1 MFKYLLLT
9 VYYFFIQKKLFVRF
23 LHFVVHDMREKLH
36 DDKTSFLKMD
46 WQTKEN
52 VNDCGIFVMRHME
65 TFKGRPMTRWQCGI
79 INKESKEQSKQLN
92 NLRRKYATK
101 ILLSDMNVKKRYFI
115 GEAEEFEKKPRE
127 IKVKQLIAAFMSK
140 DRRMAYI

>member
-1 MFKYLLLT
+1 MFQHLLLT
-9 VYYFFIQKKLFVRF
+9 VYYFFIQKKLFVRY

-65 TFKGRPMTRWQCGI
+65 TFKGRPITKWQCGI
-79 INKESKEQSKQLN
+79 VKESREQSKQLN
-92 NLRRKYATK
+92 NLRRKYAAK
-101 ILLSDMNVKKRYFI
+101 ILLSDMNVKKRHI
-115 GEAEEFEKKPRE
+115 IAEAEEFEKNPQDIRLKH
-127 IKVKQLIAAFMSK
+127 LISAFFAK
-140 DRRMAYI
+140 DARMAYI